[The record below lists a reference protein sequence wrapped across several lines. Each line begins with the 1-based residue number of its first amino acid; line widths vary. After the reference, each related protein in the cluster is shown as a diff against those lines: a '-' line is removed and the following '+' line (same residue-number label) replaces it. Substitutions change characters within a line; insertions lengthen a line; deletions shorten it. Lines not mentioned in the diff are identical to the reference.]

1 MDAEKRLIE
10 KTEEILKRGLG
21 SARFQRA
28 GVVSSL
34 I

>member
-10 KTEEILKRGLG
+10 KTEEILKRELG
-21 SARFQRA
+21 SAQFQRTE
-28 GVVSSL
+28 VVSSL